1 MEDNSGQGLRNEL
14 RGVVDY
20 QAPGNQKIDTDP
32 VCNNLA
38 VLHNILMKVGKEGP
52 PLLFPKMTLGY
63 CRKDCIFMNSYQES
77 GIFHHTASK
86 TTFPFEDFESSI

>member
-38 VLHNILMKVGKEGP
+38 VLHNILMKVRKEGETAP
-52 PLLFPKMTLGY
+52 IIPKIDPEVLQKGSHLHEFLPGVWY
-63 CRKDCIFMNSYQES
+63 IPSYRL
-77 GIFHHTASK
+77 
-86 TTFPFEDFESSI
+86 